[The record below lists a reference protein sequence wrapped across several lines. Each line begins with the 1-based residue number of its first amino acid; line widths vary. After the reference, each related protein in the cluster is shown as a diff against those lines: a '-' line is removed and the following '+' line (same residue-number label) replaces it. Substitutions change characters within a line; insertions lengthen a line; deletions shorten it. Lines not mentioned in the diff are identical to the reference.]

1 MKRQT
6 KNKKKGEFKKGTPP
20 YPLTLPRELRD
31 RLIALGEEIHELTA
45 ARRYDEAER
54 LCQRGLELIPKPVD
68 AYIETTWY
76 LSALGDIYFLQGQY
90 PLARENCEKALHI
103 LEVAGESDPFIL
115 LRLGEISL
123 ELGDETTALCYM
135 IDAYRSEGKEIFDG
149 QDGKYFVFLRKHVD
163 INEE

>member
-1 MKRQT
+1 MMKRQT
-6 KNKKKGEFKKGTPP
+6 KKKKGEFRKGKPS
-20 YPLTLPRELRD
+20 YPQTLPRELRD

-76 LSALGDIYFLQGQY
+76 LSALGDIYFLQAQY
-90 PLARENCEKALHI
+90 TLAREHCERARHI

-123 ELGDETTALCYM
+123 ELGDETTALRYM
-135 IDAYRSEGKEIFDG
+135 LDA
-149 QDGKYFVFLRKHVD
+149 
-163 INEE
+163 